1 VQFQPD
7 GQRGW
12 TVGADGT
19 ILATADGGKSWAA
32 QTSGTR
38 AELWSVQFQPD
49 GQRGWAVGNAGT
61 ILLTRDG
68 GKTWAEG
75 DSRVGSA
82 RLGLSV
88 AVASSTIWAPGYPP
102 ALLHSTDGG
111 NTWQPE
117 PWPVRYARYPAPW
130 FWMTLLLSG
139 WLWTRSIKFDEYQPE
154 DGAEA
159 TGLTDAP
166 TRDFAQDRLRFGPL
180 AKGISRFLRNLAT
193 VPPLTLAISGDWG
206 SGKSSLMALIC
217 ADLKRYGSRPVW
229 FNAWHHQKDEQLLAG
244 LLSAIRD
251 QALPSPLSLD
261 GWVFR
266 LRLLWLRSKKHFALT
281 FVMILLVSATIAFLT
296 GHDLSAWERILQ
308 IIQQQLPWIQAA
320 AKGDQATVS
329 KADLVKLMAQSA
341 SAIATLVA
349 IRKAL
354 TAFGADPAVLLSA
367 AAEKFRLK
375 DASALTNFRARF
387 AEQFQE
393 VTEVLPQ
400 RMVIV
405 IDDLD
410 RCRPEAILDVME
422 AVNFLVSSGSCFVI
436 FGMAT
441 ERVQAALALSFD
453 KIAAETADLTST
465 HDQRDADVGKE
476 TIDREQR
483 RRYAQ
488 HYLEKLVNLE
498 IVVPSV
504 SDLDASR
511 LFDRHDADERD
522 LWVEAWAP
530 VARLWPIALVII
542 AVILGGIF
550 GWRLPVPDPPPAPVV
565 QAAAPAGHTT
575 AAVGGTASRTPTA
588 PTPQEVQKYV
598 PSVQKGDARDI
609 SWPVFVIPLALL
621 TACLAGLTLYR
632 LRAAVHQVRDTR
644 GFQDALRAWTP
655 LVHSHRATPRA
666 IKRFANRIRYLAM
679 LHQAERLD
687 ESGFDTLRRRCD
699 LMIAWIVGRILRI
712 NAQIPPTAPIRAQ
725 DHTNLDMAEENL
737 VALGALNECFGL
749 QWRDCATGTYDSGE
763 QQKAIEAVLR
773 RLKLI
778 GCSSSWPPS
787 QEELDAFEVSL
798 HGIRAPVT

>member
-1 VQFQPD
+1 
-7 GQRGW
+7 
-12 TVGADGT
+12 
-19 ILATADGGKSWAA
+19 
-32 QTSGTR
+32 
-38 AELWSVQFQPD
+38 
-49 GQRGWAVGNAGT
+49 
-61 ILLTRDG
+61 
-68 GKTWAEG
+68 
-75 DSRVGSA
+75 
-82 RLGLSV
+82 
-88 AVASSTIWAPGYPP
+88 
-102 ALLHSTDGG
+102 
-111 NTWQPE
+111 
-117 PWPVRYARYPAPW
+117 
-130 FWMTLLLSG
+130 
-139 WLWTRSIKFDEYQPE
+139 
-154 DGAEA
+154 
-159 TGLTDAP
+159 
-166 TRDFAQDRLRFGPL
+166 
-180 AKGISRFLRNLAT
+180 
-193 VPPLTLAISGDWG
+193 
-206 SGKSSLMALIC
+206 
-217 ADLKRYGSRPVW
+217 
-229 FNAWHHQKDEQLLAG
+229 
-244 LLSAIRD
+244 
-251 QALPSPLSLD
+251 
-261 GWVFR
+261 
-266 LRLLWLRSKKHFALT
+266 
-281 FVMILLVSATIAFLT
+281 
-296 GHDLSAWERILQ
+296 
-308 IIQQQLPWIQAA
+308 
-320 AKGDQATVS
+320 
-329 KADLVKLMAQSA
+329 
-341 SAIATLVA
+341 
-349 IRKAL
+349 
-354 TAFGADPAVLLSA
+354 VLLSA

-465 HDQRDADVGKE
+465 HDQRAADVGKE

-511 LFDRHDADERD
+511 LFDRQDAGERD
-522 LWVEAWAP
+522 LWVKAWAP

-565 QAAAPAGHTT
+565 KAAAPADHTA
-575 AAVGGTASRTPTA
+575 AAVGGTASRPPTA
-588 PTPQEVQKYV
+588 PTPQEIQKYV
-598 PSVQKGDARDI
+598 PSVQLGDPRDI

-632 LRAAVHQVRDTR
+632 LRTAVHQVRDTR

-699 LMIAWIVGRILRI
+699 SMIAWIGGRVLRT
-712 NAQIPPTAPIRAQ
+712 NAQIPPTDPIRAQ
-725 DHTNLDMAEENL
+725 DHTSLDMAEENL
-737 VALGALNECFGL
+737 VALGALNECFGP
-749 QWRDCATGTYDSGE
+749 QWRNCATGTYDSGE
-763 QQKAIEAVLR
+763 QQEAIEAVLR

-798 HGIRAPVT
+798 GGIRAPAT